1 MKLKDM
7 ITSLRHT
14 VHLAIRNK
22 ENYDLCEM
30 DSNSAAIKYF
40 ADKKVS
46 EWFPT
51 TFGLGGISGFV
62 VYLEEDGEAAT
73 EES

>member
-7 ITSLRHT
+7 IGSLRHT
-14 VHLAIRNK
+14 VHLVIRNK

-30 DSNSAAIKYF
+30 DSNSAAVKYF
-40 ADKKVS
+40 ADKKVL

-51 TFGLGGISGFV
+51 TFGLGATSGFI
-62 VYLEEDGEAAT
+62 VYLEEDGEAAA

>member
-7 ITSLRHT
+7 INALRFT
-14 VHLAIRNK
+14 THLVIRNK

-30 DSNSAAIKYF
+30 DSDSAAIRYF
-40 ADKKVS
+40 ADKKVL

-51 TFGLGGISGFV
+51 TFGLGATAGFIV
-62 VYLEEDGEAAT
+62 FLEEDGEAGV